1 MKRLLTGILLLS
13 LFVDAGAQEG
23 STELKSF
30 INQSFSYFPRLKEL
44 DQAVKIS
51 QQRVDLAALG
61 NKPNIGANLDYN
73 YVWPVPSIDFPTN
86 NGGSQKFQFQPNHNI
101 NTYIAL
107 STPIYD
113 FGKTKANIDKAK
125 EDLQQSR
132 NTIEFNKAQLAA
144 QIANIYY
151 TIIYL
156 KQAISL
162 EDSVIEVLKA
172 NRAFVQDK
180 YQHGDALKVDVL
192 TWDNNIDIEQNRKVD
207 LQNSLQKQ
215 YNLLSYATGQ
225 TAAQINQTAF
235 DFTASI
241 NTVDEALKSAQTLNY
256 DYIIAHERVKQA
268 EADLAITKL
277 NSKPS
282 INFNGTTG
290 FRNGYIPQLNVM
302 KYNFTLGVGV
312 SIPIYSG
319 GRFKKQIQI
328 AQSNVA
334 LNELA
339 VNTLDN
345 QYKRDIEQA
354 FTDIA
359 SNRERLSNVAG
370 QISVAKEVLR
380 LAQVRYRD
388 GVGTNVDVLNANSN
402 LQRIE
407 LSSIQYQYQLS
418 VAQVE
423 LARLTGVKYW

>member
-1 MKRLLTGILLLS
+1 ML
-13 LFVDAGAQEG
+13 
-23 STELKSF
+23 
-30 INQSFSYFPRLKEL
+30 
-44 DQAVKIS
+44 
-51 QQRVDLAALG
+51 
-61 NKPNIGANLDYN
+61 
-73 YVWPVPSIDFPTN
+73 
-86 NGGSQKFQFQPNHNI
+86 
-101 NTYIAL
+101 
-107 STPIYD
+107 
-113 FGKTKANIDKAK
+113 
-125 EDLQQSR
+125 
-132 NTIEFNKAQLAA
+132 
-144 QIANIYY
+144 
-151 TIIYL
+151 
-156 KQAISL
+156 
-162 EDSVIEVLKA
+162 
-172 NRAFVQDK
+172 
-180 YQHGDALKVDVL
+180 DVL

-207 LQNSLQKQ
+207 LQNNLQKQ

-225 TAAQINQTAF
+225 TAAQINQTTF
-235 DFTASI
+235 DFSTSI
-241 NTVDEALKSAQTLNY
+241 NTIDDALKSAQTLNY
-256 DYIIAHERVKQA
+256 DYIIAHEKVKQA

-319 GRFKKQIQI
+319 GRFKKQVQI
-328 AQSNVA
+328 AESNVA

-345 QYKRDIEQA
+345 QYKRDIAQA

-359 SNRERLSNVAG
+359 SNRERLANTEG

-388 GVGTNVDVLNANSN
+388 GVGTNVDVLNANNN

>member
-1 MKRLLTGILLLS
+1 ME
-13 LFVDAGAQEG
+13 V
-23 STELKSF
+23 LKSSSF
-30 INQSFSYFPRLKEL
+30 NQII
-44 DQAVKIS
+44 IS
-51 QQRVDLAALG
+51 IL
-61 NKPNIGANLDYN
+61 
-73 YVWPVPSIDFPTN
+73 
-86 NGGSQKFQFQPNHNI
+86 
-101 NTYIAL
+101 YISL

-113 FGKTKANIDKAK
+113 FGKTKAGIDKAK

-132 NTIEFNKAQLAA
+132 NTIEFNKEQLAA

-180 YQHGDALKVDVL
+180 YKNGDALKVDVL

-207 LQNSLQKQ
+207 LQNNLQKQ

-225 TAAQINQTAF
+225 TAAQINQTSF
-235 DFTASI
+235 DFSTSI
-241 NTVDEALKSAQTLNY
+241 NTIDDALKSAQTLNY
-256 DYIIAHERVKQA
+256 DYIIAHEKVKQA

-328 AQSNVA
+328 AESNVA

-345 QYKRDIEQA
+345 QYKRDIAQA

-359 SNRERLSNVAG
+359 SNRERLTNTEG
-370 QISVAKEVLR
+370 QISIAKEVLR

-388 GVGTNVDVLNANSN
+388 GVGTNVDVLNANNN